1 MEEELSWGRELSACE
16 TLIMKAVWDAQ
27 EDISLME
34 LKSVLKDRFGKDY
47 SRTTVS
53 TFLLRLSEKGFVKTY
68 RNGKNSYIHPIKK
81 EEDYKNSLMN
91 REMDFWFGGRPSALV
106 ASLYSDGQ
114 ISREEADE
122 IRKVLDGFED

>member
-1 MEEELSWGRELSACE
+1 MEDEVSCERELSACE

-27 EDISLME
+27 EDISLKE
-34 LKSVLKDRFGKDY
+34 LKTVLKNRFGKDY
-47 SRTTVS
+47 SRTTIS
-53 TFLLRLSEKGFVKTY
+53 TFLMRLSEKGFVKTY
-68 RNGKNSYIHPIKK
+68 RNGKNAYAHPLRK

-114 ISREEADE
+114 ISQEDADE
-122 IRKVLDGFED
+122 IRKILDGFEN